1 LALKALMEIV
11 VAAKFKSNRDI
22 RSGKRR
28 SASAEFAFGDTENG
42 TPLDASITVRRI
54 GRAERRISPELTR
67 GDSMQTTPVHTNR
80 ATRLILSVALSLIT
94 LFAVSEP
101 SFATGNVV
109 PADLAGNWQMTII
122 GETGCGFGT
131 TLYTF
136 TLNASGVAT
145 NVSGVSHS
153 ACGTG
158 NFSGDSFTIQS
169 LNANGSGTANLTCG
183 IGCGWNLNVQVAPDR
198 STFTVID
205 VSAANPGNFI
215 QGVAIHQ

>member
-1 LALKALMEIV
+1 MKKTMNQRGRFARLLVYAAVFSLVTALAL
-11 VAAKFKSNRDI
+11 
-22 RSGKRR
+22 
-28 SASAEFAFGDTENG
+28 
-42 TPLDASITVRRI
+42 
-54 GRAERRISPELTR
+54 
-67 GDSMQTTPVHTNR
+67 
-80 ATRLILSVALSLIT
+80 SV
-94 LFAVSEP
+94 P
-101 SFATGNVV
+101 SSATGNVV
-109 PADLAGNWQMTII
+109 TADLAGNWQMTVI

-136 TLNASGVAT
+136 TLSAGGVAT

-158 NFSGDSFTIQS
+158 SFSGDSFTVLTLS
-169 LNANGSGTANLTCG
+169 ANGSGTAGLTCG
-183 IGCGWNLNVQVAPDR
+183 TGCGWNLNIQVAPDR